1 LRLDLRCT
9 ISGVSRADPERVLVY
24 SMRGEGGEE
33 VSMELPER
41 IVEGLPEGMM
51 AEGRRLLLVVSSEE
65 LDPSEWEL
73 LMRGYVYLKR
83 RGEGGWRT
91 LISIGGLIMR
101 LQTPYE
107 VGFRLMER
115 VCVGARPAG

>member
-1 LRLDLRCT
+1 MRLELRCT
-9 ISGVSRADPERVLVY
+9 ISGVSRTDPERVLVY
-24 SMRGEGGEE
+24 SMKGEGGEE
-33 VSMELPER
+33 VSIELPER
-41 IVEGLPEGMM
+41 IVEGLPGGMM

-91 LISIGGLIMR
+91 LISIGGLILR

-107 VGFRLMER
+107 VGFGLMER
-115 VCVGARPAG
+115 VCVGARPAE